1 LFAWIKKYLAKND
14 SANESKSAEHTELVT
29 KGGPLIAGKQPS
41 LPPNSQPSDKP
52 SYNTSG
58 EHKEKLSDALR
69 ILANAENGLLFDAD
83 MPISLTAK
91 DCHSK
96 AKKIII
102 KCLIAIRKTSKEK
115 FDRDITGENGHYINI
130 YHEMGPGFMRV
141 EDLLRNFEPKTHK
154 TTAALK
160 AFYALTLADKNNGP
174 VKIGDHLGAGAGAMM
189 DFCNALQKIIDK
201 NDYNEQLK

>member
-1 LFAWIKKYLAKND
+1 MFSWIKKYLAKND
-14 SANESKSAEHTELVT
+14 SANESKGTEHTELFT
-29 KGGPLIAGKQPS
+29 KGDPLIASKQPS

-69 ILANAENGLLFDAD
+69 ILANAENGLLFDTD
-83 MPISLTAK
+83 IPLSLTTK

-96 AKKIII
+96 AKKIIAQ
-102 KCLIAIRKTSKEK
+102 CLIAIIKTSKER
-115 FDRDITGENGHYINI
+115 FDREIAGENGHYINI
-130 YHEMGPGFMRV
+130 YHEMSPGFMRV
-141 EDLLRNFEPKTHK
+141 EDLLRNFEQKTHK
-154 TTAALK
+154 TPAVLK

-189 DFCNALQKIIDK
+189 DFCNALQKIIDE
-201 NDYNEQLK
+201 NDYNV